1 MKKPRRGFLTEVTFK
16 GRYGNNFVWH
26 PRKGRKVP
34 INIDDK
40 LDVNLVTGMIK
51 INDKV
56 IARPL
61 IRHAMDASYI
71 VSYE

>member
-1 MKKPRRGFLTEVTFK
+1 MKTPRRGFLTEVTFK
-16 GRYGNNFVWH
+16 GYCGNNFVWH
-26 PRKGRKVP
+26 PRKGRKIL

-40 LDVNLVTGMIK
+40 LDVNLVTGTIK

-61 IRHAMDASYI
+61 IRHATDATYK